1 MPAAKRRAVPTVER
15 ITPKIINWF
24 QREARDMPWRQ
35 TLDPYGIWVS
45 EIMLQQ
51 TQVKTVI
58 PYWNR
63 WMKRL
68 PTIEKLAK
76 SRESTILKLWEG
88 LGYYTRVR
96 NIQKAARQI
105 LQRHDGRFPNDSRA
119 IQELSGIGRYTTG
132 AIASIAFD
140 LPEPILDG
148 NVIRGLTRVFGIAGD
163 PKSKVVNERLWNL
176 SSKLV
181 SKTKPG
187 AKITNK
193 APLIFSG
200 ERSLLNQGLMELGAT
215 VCTPIGPSCGSCPLN
230 RECIARNEGRIDQF
244 PETAK
249 RQQAAQRSFVTIA
262 LRRNEEVFI
271 RKRPK
276 GLVNGVNSG
285 NGFRSACRKTSP
297 FTVLRFGSSRNS
309 ANKKALP
316 NPGGLRNAI
325 RANYLFFASLAFLNA
340 EMMSSLTLLGQGA

>member
-163 PKSKVVNERLWNL
+163 SKSKVVNERLWNL

-262 LRRNEEVFI
+262 LRQNI
-271 RKRPK
+271 
-276 GLVNGVNSG
+276 
-285 NGFRSACRKTSP
+285 
-297 FTVLRFGSSRNS
+297 
-309 ANKKALP
+309 
-316 NPGGLRNAI
+316 
-325 RANYLFFASLAFLNA
+325 
-340 EMMSSLTLLGQGA
+340 